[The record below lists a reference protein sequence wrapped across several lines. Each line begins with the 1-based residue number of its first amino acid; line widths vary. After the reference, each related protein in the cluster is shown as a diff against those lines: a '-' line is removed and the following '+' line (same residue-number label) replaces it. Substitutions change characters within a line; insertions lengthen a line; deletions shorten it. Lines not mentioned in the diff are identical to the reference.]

1 MQQFQPKFHAL
12 FDEIFVRKLSCK
24 KAKYSATLKI
34 EKYITNYFDEKNY
47 LTTFMSVLF
56 ALSQKL
62 KNSYNKG
69 PYIFYEDGKVGEE
82 EGD

>member
-1 MQQFQPKFHAL
+1 
-12 FDEIFVRKLSCK
+12 
-24 KAKYSATLKI
+24 
-34 EKYITNYFDEKNY
+34 
-47 LTTFMSVLF
+47 MSVLF